1 VFNIGPLELVVL
13 AIVGLVVLGPDKL
26 PGLARDAARMI
37 RTLRDLATG
46 AREQLRDELGPEF
59 ADVDLRNLNPRHAI
73 SKVLLGDEFA
83 DVDLRKYDPRRFDA
97 KQAARDF
104 LDEEPGQGHDDAH
117 DKPVNFDKPS
127 STTSPRS
134 SGSAN
139 GSNGSNGSNGNRPRP
154 SPRPSPPSDTPYDSD
169 AT

>member
-1 VFNIGPLELVVL
+1 MFNIGPLELMVL

-37 RTLRDLATG
+37 RTLRELATG

-73 SKVLLGDEFA
+73 SKVLLGDEFSE
-83 DVDLRKYDPRRFDA
+83 VDLRKYDPRRFDA
-97 KQAARDF
+97 RSAARDF
-104 LDEEPGQGHDDAH
+104 LDEPDQAH
-117 DKPVNFDKPS
+117 DEPVNFDKS
-127 STTSPRS
+127 SS
-134 SGSAN
+134 SQNGSAN
-139 GSNGSNGSNGNRPRP
+139 GSNGSRPRP
-154 SPRPSPPSDTPYDSD
+154 RPTSPSDTPYDSD